1 MNQMHKRGLVFGA
14 LNLDYTYAVD
24 HIVSPGETI
33 SSRGMKCNPG
43 GKGLNQAVALR
54 RAGGCISIAGKIGND
69 GGMLKAVCKKS
80 EIDVTNLMRS
90 CLPTGN
96 AMIQVDCKGENSIIL
111 FPGANHDQTEE
122 EIIRVFENF
131 SEGDYLFLQNEIN
144 GIDMMIREGHK
155 RSMKVVLNPSPFE
168 PALMSYTL
176 DQVDWFI
183 LNEIEI
189 CQMTG
194 ETNCEK
200 AFEALKRGYPK
211 SKIVLTMGE
220 KGAKCYAAGKEYI
233 QNAYPCDTQD
243 TTAAGDTFTGYFF
256 AHVMENEQEIPEA
269 LDEAARAAAI
279 TVSRKGA
286 AETIPYKEELYQI
299 KSEEEI

>member
-1 MNQMHKRGLVFGA
+1 
-14 LNLDYTYAVD
+14 
-24 HIVSPGETI
+24 
-33 SSRGMKCNPG
+33 
-43 GKGLNQAVALR
+43 
-54 RAGGCISIAGKIGND
+54 
-69 GGMLKAVCKKS
+69 
-80 EIDVTNLMRS
+80 
-90 CLPTGN
+90 
-96 AMIQVDCKGENSIIL
+96 
-111 FPGANHDQTEE
+111 
-122 EIIRVFENF
+122 
-131 SEGDYLFLQNEIN
+131 
-144 GIDMMIREGHK
+144 
-155 RSMKVVLNPSPFE
+155 MKVVLNPSPFE